1 MIWESLFAVLGFAL
15 LLGFGAAL
23 SSPSTVDLYVASD
36 GNDAWS
42 GTRPQAGKDDGPFAT
57 LERARDEIRRLR
69 VAGQLANQTTVHVR
83 GGRYELSQTFVLT
96 ERDSGSEETPIVY
109 RAFEDEEV
117 VLSGGRTLT
126 GFRPVEDP
134 AVLARLPEESHS
146 QVLQVDLKANGIED
160 FGKVAAAGQCLE
172 LFFAD
177 QPMTLARWPNQG
189 FVRVV
194 SLFGEKP
201 FKTHGIDGDQ
211 VGRFT
216 YEGDRPGRWQ
226 NEDDVW
232 LHGYW
237 FWDWSD
243 QHQRV
248 KSIDPKNRTIELEEP
263 YHGYGYRPGQPFYA
277 LNLLSE
283 LDNPGEWYLDRQ
295 RGILYFWP
303 PDDID
308 AGRAVV
314 SVLPTLVSMEGAS
327 WITFRNFHL
336 EATRST
342 AVTIDEGDGDQIAGC
357 TIRNTGSWAV
367 RIAGGTRHGVSGCDI
382 LQTGEGGIFL
392 SGGDRT
398 TLTPANHYADNNH
411 IHQFGRIYRT
421 YRPAVGVSGVGN
433 RIAHNLI
440 HDGPHN
446 AIQLSGNDHTIE
458 FNEIY
463 DVCYETGDV
472 GAFYMGRDWTAR
484 GTIIHHN
491 FFHHIRGPGLHGA
504 MAVYLDDAASGI
516 QIYGNVFYRAGRAAF
531 IGGGRDNLVDN
542 NIFIECE
549 PSVHVDARGIGWM
562 AYHVEPGGIM
572 PERLAAVPYKEEPW
586 SSRYPQLLRL
596 MDDDPGAPKGN
607 VIRRNI
613 SIGGS
618 WSNIQ
623 EAAEPL
629 VQLSDNLID
638 QDPRFVDAEQMD
650 FRLRPDSPA
659 WGLGFEEIPFDQIGL
674 YRNELR
680 ASWPVDKT
688 RRSHE

>member
-1 MIWESLFAVLGFAL
+1 MIWESVLAILGFTL
-15 LLGFGAAL
+15 VLGFGAAL
-23 SSPSTVDLYVASD
+23 GSPSTLDLYVAVN

-42 GTRPQAGKDDGPFAT
+42 GTRSEAEGEDGPFAT
-57 LERARDEIRRLR
+57 LERARDEIRRRR
-69 VAGQLANQTTVHVR
+69 VAGQLESETAVHVR
-83 GGRYELSQTFVLT
+83 GGRYELAQTFVLT
-96 ERDSGSEETPIVY
+96 EQDSGSEEAPIVY
-109 RAFEDEEV
+109 RAFADEEV
-117 VLSGGRTLT
+117 VLSGGRTLS

-134 AVLARLPEESHS
+134 AVLARLPEEARS
-146 QVLQVDLKANGIED
+146 QVLQADLRANGVGD
-160 FGKVAAAGQCLE
+160 FGEVAAAGQCLE

-177 QPMTLARWPNQG
+177 QPMRLARWPNQG

-194 SLFGEKP
+194 SLFGEEP
-201 FKTHGIDGDQ
+201 FKVHGIDGDR

-216 YEGDRPGRWQ
+216 YDGDRPGRWQ
-226 NEDDVW
+226 DEDDVW

-248 KSIDPKNRTIELEEP
+248 KSIDSAKRTIELEEP

-283 LDNPGEWYLDRQ
+283 LDSPGEWYLDRR

-303 PDDID
+303 PGDID
-308 AGRAVV
+308 EGRAVI
-314 SVLPTLVSMEGAS
+314 SVLPTLVFMHGAS
-327 WITFRNFHL
+327 WITFRDFHL
-336 EATRST
+336 EATRGT
-342 AVTIDEGDGDQIAGC
+342 AVSIDEGEGDRVAGC

-367 RIAGGTRHGVSGCDI
+367 RIDGGARHGVSGCDI
-382 LQTGEGGIFL
+382 LQVGEGGISL

-398 TLTPANHYADNNH
+398 SLAPAGHYADNNH
-411 IHQFGRIYRT
+411 IYQFGRIYRT

-433 RIAHNLI
+433 RVTHNLI

-446 AIQLSGNDHTIE
+446 AIQLSGNDHIIE

-484 GTIIHHN
+484 GTSIRHN
-491 FFHHIRGPGLHGA
+491 FFHHILGPGLHGA

-516 QIYGNVFYRAGRAAF
+516 QIYGNVFYRAARAAF

-542 NIFIECE
+542 NIFVECE
-549 PSVHVDARGIGWM
+549 PSVHVDARGLGWM

-586 SSRYPQLLRL
+586 SSRYPQLLQL
-596 MDDDPGAPKGN
+596 LDNEPGAPKGN
-607 VIRRNI
+607 VIRRNV
-613 SIGGS
+613 SFGGR
-618 WSNIQ
+618 WADI
-623 EAAEPL
+623 EEKAEPL
-629 VQLSDNLID
+629 VQLADNLID
-638 QDPRFVDAEQMD
+638 QNPLFVDAEQMD

-659 WGLGFEEIPFDQIGL
+659 WDLGFEEIPFDQIGL

-680 ASWPVDKT
+680 ASWPVEKT
-688 RRSHE
+688 RRAGE